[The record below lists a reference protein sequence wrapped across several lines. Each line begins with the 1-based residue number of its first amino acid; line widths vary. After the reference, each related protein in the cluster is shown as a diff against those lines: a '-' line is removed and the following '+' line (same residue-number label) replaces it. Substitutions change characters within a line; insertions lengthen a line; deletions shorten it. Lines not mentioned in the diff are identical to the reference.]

1 MLVQDVYPSRTRSK
15 SMIIP
20 RQDPVV
26 YTDKAEPTGPLT
38 TDQLEQYDKNGFL
51 LFPSMFSS
59 EEVQAFRDE
68 LGALRKSDEIRKREE
83 SITEPDSGE
92 VRSIFDVTSLSQIF
106 FALSRD
112 TRIVEMVRQLLGD
125 DVYIHQSRVNLK
137 PGFNGKEFQ
146 WHSDFETWHT
156 EDGMP
161 RMRAVSCS
169 ISLTENNEFNG
180 PLMLVPGSHCAYVS
194 CAGETPDD
202 NYKSSLK
209 KQVYGVPEPGL
220 LDKLVHDGGLTSAKG
235 PAGSVLLFECNTM
248 HGSSSNISPYP
259 RSNVFMVY
267 NSVSNRLVEP
277 FAGTKPRP
285 NYIACRDYCPI
296 VPVEVAPSYAAL

>member
-1 MLVQDVYPSRTRSK
+1 MFVEDVYPSRTREK

-26 YTDKAEPTGPLT
+26 YTDKANPAGPLT
-38 TDQLEQYDKNGFL
+38 AEQLEQYDTNGYLF
-51 LFPSMFSS
+51 FPSMFSM
-59 EEVQAFRDE
+59 EEVATF
-68 LGALRKSDEIRKREE
+68 REE
-83 SITEPDSGE
+83 LESLRHSDDVRASEASITEPDSGE
-92 VRSIFDVTSLSQIF
+92 VRSIFDVTALSKVF

-137 PGFNGKEFQ
+137 PGFSGKEFN

-180 PLMLVPGSHCAYVS
+180 PLMLVPGSHRTYIS
-194 CAGETPDD
+194 CAGETPED

-209 KQVYGVPEPGL
+209 KQVYGVPDPTLLQGL
-220 LDKLVHDGGLTSAKG
+220 VDHGGLVSAKG
-235 PAGSVLLFECNTM
+235 PAGSVLFFECNTM
-248 HGSSSNISPYP
+248 HGSNSNISPYP

>member
-1 MLVQDVYPSRTRSK
+1 MLVPDPYPSRTDQST
-15 SMIIP
+15 IIP
-20 RQDPVV
+20 RHDPVV
-26 YTDKAEPTGPLT
+26 YTDMAHPAGPLT
-38 TDQLEQYDKNGFL
+38 TPQLKQYERDGYL
-51 LFPSMFSS
+51 LFPGLFTP
-59 EEVQAFRDE
+59 EEVACFRDE
-68 LGALRKSDEIRKREE
+68 LEALRNQKDVRESE
-83 SITEPDSGE
+83 RAITEPGSGE
-92 VRSIFDVTSLSQIF
+92 VRSIFDVTALSRIF

-112 TRIVEMVRQLLGD
+112 TRILEVVHQLLGD
-125 DVYIHQSRVNLK
+125 DVYIHQSRINLK

-180 PLMLVPGSHCAYVS
+180 PLMLVPGSHYAYVA
-194 CAGETPDD
+194 CAGQTPED
-202 NYKSSLK
+202 NYKNSLK
-209 KQVYGVPEPGL
+209 KQVYGVPDPRL
-220 LDKLVHDGGLTSAKG
+220 LEKLVEDGGLVSAKG
-235 PAGSVLLFECNTM
+235 PSGTVLFFECNTM

-259 RSNVFMVY
+259 RSNVFIVY

-296 VPVEVAPSYAAL
+296 VPVEVEPSYAAL